1 MDHMEIP
8 KETIQHL
15 MASNNAYESFEQH
28 VLTWAS
34 GKKAL
39 MREANS
45 ILNVEDSKK
54 YPQDYRSYTMLN
66 FLLGNIL
73 TDTKMLN
80 RVKATQE
87 KFMVSREK
95 KVLEALLERPAFWC
109 TFTIEEVHDDDFV
122 TIEDLFS
129 GETHLM
135 HSTALCDRIKRYGDR
150 CKTYVSLMRHDGKFL
165 SNIALLRQYT
175 LSKEDLLFYCHLFS
189 DDDLSDE
196 TILNDMINENYAEFF
211 TLDTISL
218 LPPSM
223 RGEHELKT
231 TWQPFTLEEFDITRL
246 EGTWNTV
253 SVGTQIRYDLIALGE
268 GLDDLPYRELFDT
281 EPPLMAGMLT
291 RDNATGEMGFMT
303 NSEPCHALYAV
314 LLKRAYPH
322 LVLPQIPAVSI
333 SGRLFL
339 HIIGLSIPLPW
350 QKFVKI
356 LRYAGDKPIV
366 L

>member
-1 MDHMEIP
+1 MEIP
-8 KETIQHL
+8 KETIQRL
-15 MASNNAYESFEQH
+15 LASNNAYESFEQH

-54 YPQDYRSYTMLN
+54 YPPEYRSYTMLN
-66 FLLGNIL
+66 YLLGNIL

-80 RVKATQE
+80 RVKTTQE

-109 TFTIEEVHDDDFV
+109 FFTIEEVYDDDFV

-135 HSTALCDRIKRYGDR
+135 HSPALCDRIKRYGDR
-150 CKTYVSLMRHDGKFL
+150 CKTYISLMRHDGEFL
-165 SNIALLRQYT
+165 SNIALLRQFT
-175 LSKEDLLFYCHLFS
+175 LSKADLIFYCHLFS

-196 TILNDMINENYAEFF
+196 TILNEVINDNYAEFF
-211 TLDTISL
+211 TLDAISL

-231 TWQPFTLEEFDITRL
+231 TWQPFTLEEFDINRL
-246 EGTWNTV
+246 EGTWKTV
-253 SVGTQIRYDLIALGE
+253 SVGTQTRYDLVALGE
-268 GLDDLPYRELFDT
+268 GLEELPYRELFAT
-281 EPPLMAGMLT
+281 EPPLMAGMLA
-291 RDNATGEMGFMT
+291 RDNVTGEMGFMT
-303 NSEPCHALYAV
+303 NSEPCHALYAA
-314 LLKRAYPH
+314 LLKRAYP
-322 LVLPQIPAVSI
+322 
-333 SGRLFL
+333 
-339 HIIGLSIPLPW
+339 
-350 QKFVKI
+350 
-356 LRYAGDKPIV
+356 
-366 L
+366 